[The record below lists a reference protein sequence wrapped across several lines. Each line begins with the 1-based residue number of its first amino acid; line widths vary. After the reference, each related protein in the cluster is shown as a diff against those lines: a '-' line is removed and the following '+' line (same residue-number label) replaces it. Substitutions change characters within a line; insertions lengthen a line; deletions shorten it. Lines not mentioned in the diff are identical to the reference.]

1 MQEIGIFEAIGRVIL
16 GMVIL
21 VGAFFV
27 LNLVI
32 YIGVMDSIAGK
43 SIVAAYEDG
52 YGEGYA
58 QTHDSGYQASYGE
71 AYDKGYEKGYE
82 IGLEIKSGGEVA
94 TRVELHNPTY
104 EELRE
109 FLTSDK
115 TDANLYIKG
124 VYMCANFAAD
134 VNNNAEL
141 QGIRA
146 AYVIIH
152 AREWSHAI
160 VAFETV
166 DRGLIFIEPILDKQ
180 VNVAVGESYW
190 WVTGL
195 VGSTR
200 YDDTVVGLEFVW

>member
-1 MQEIGIFEAIGRVIL
+1 MKEISIFEAIGRVIL
-16 GMVIL
+16 GMVI
-21 VGAFFV
+21 VIGALFV
-27 LNLVI
+27 LILVS
-32 YIGVMDSIAGK
+32 YMSMTNSNAAK
-43 SIVAAYEDG
+43 SIIAAYESG

-58 QTHDSGYQASYGE
+58 QTHDSSYQASYGE
-71 AYDKGYEKGYE
+71 AHDKGYEKGYE

-94 TRVELHNPTY
+94 NRIELHNPTY

-109 FLTSDK
+109 FLARDK

-124 VYMCANFAAD
+124 VYMCADFASD

-160 VAFETV
+160 VAFETA
-166 DRGLIFIEPILDKQ
+166 DRGLVFVEPILDKQ
-180 VNVAVGESYW
+180 VNVAVGETYW
-190 WVTGL
+190 WVTGA
-195 VGSTR
+195 VGSTY
-200 YDDTVVGLEFVW
+200 YDSTVVEIEFIW

>member
-1 MQEIGIFEAIGRVIL
+1 MQEISIFKAIGRVIL

-21 VGAFFV
+21 IGALFV
-27 LNLVI
+27 LILVS
-32 YIGVMDSIAGK
+32 YMSMTNSNAAK
-43 SIVAAYEDG
+43 SIIAAYEGG

-58 QTHDSGYQASYGE
+58 QTHDSSYQASYGE

-94 TRVELHNPTY
+94 NRIELHNPTY

-109 FLTSDK
+109 FLARDK

-124 VYMCANFAAD
+124 VYMCADFASD

-160 VAFETV
+160 VAFETA
-166 DRGLIFIEPILDKQ
+166 DRGLVFVEPILDKQ
-180 VNVAVGESYW
+180 VNVAVGETYW
-190 WVTGL
+190 WVTGA
-195 VGSTR
+195 VGSTY
-200 YDDTVVGLEFVW
+200 YDSTVVEIEFIW